1 MMKKQNKKKK
11 GPKIV
16 YLEDKGETLYPMSF
30 LDGLTP
36 EEAEELDKKKRNRIS
51 ATTAERWAMFKA
63 AAIVYGPV
71 LLCCVGA
78 FSLAALFLYLFLK

>member
-1 MMKKQNKKKK
+1 MKKKK
-11 GPKIV
+11 KTV

-30 LDGLTP
+30 LDGMTP
-36 EEAEELDKKKRNRIS
+36 EEAEELEKKKKSRIS
-51 ATTAERWAMFKA
+51 ATAAERWAMIKA

-78 FSLAALFLYLFLK
+78 FSLTALFLYFFLR